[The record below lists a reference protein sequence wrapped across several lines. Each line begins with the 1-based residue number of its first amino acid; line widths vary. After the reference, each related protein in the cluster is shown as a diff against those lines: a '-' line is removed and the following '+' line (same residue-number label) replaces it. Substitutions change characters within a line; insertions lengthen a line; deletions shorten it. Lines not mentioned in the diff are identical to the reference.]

1 MIYCN
6 LSYRFK
12 KASSDDII
20 EHLNKCTNDFNPPLN
35 KCVNIIEYGG
45 KIYNK
50 TLTFECWNKNKLIGL
65 IAAYFNDF
73 ETNTGFITNVSV
85 IKEYQG
91 YGIASKLLSNTI
103 NYAKEN
109 KFNKIL
115 LEVYKTNNKAIKLYE
130 KYGFKMI
137 KQSNDKIIME
147 YYNGYE

>member
-1 MIYCN
+1 MSYCN
-6 LSYRFK
+6 LSYKFK

-20 EHLNKCTNDFNPPLN
+20 EHLNKCSNDFNPPLN
-35 KCVNIIEYGG
+35 KCVNIIEYGR

-50 TLTFECWNKNKLIGL
+50 ALTFECWKNTKLIGL

-91 YGIASKLLSNTI
+91 NSIASKLLSNTI

-147 YYNGYE
+147 YSIISK